1 LCDSSYA
8 PCCFDKTTDLGVAG
22 SNPAGRTNNV
32 MKSFLSVAESM
43 MSSCYSLRVTGGNAD
58 IRLALRAV
66 SMTMENSQQSNRP
79 SFQDKRNFF
88 RIRTVLSVCIGLEKE
103 TQTSLTVPM
112 SVYIS
117 GGGIGFMTTKDYK
130 IGKIG
135 DVLTITISLSK
146 HEIIRAKAQVVNRVP
161 VQHKHDEFHIGT
173 CFSEITQRDQEVL
186 IQYILRLQAERL
198 KTHYSA

>member
-1 LCDSSYA
+1 
-8 PCCFDKTTDLGVAG
+8 
-22 SNPAGRTNNV
+22 
-32 MKSFLSVAESM
+32 
-43 MSSCYSLRVTGGNAD
+43 
-58 IRLALRAV
+58 
-66 SMTMENSQQSNRP
+66 MTMENSQQSNRP

-117 GGGIGFMTTKDYK
+117 GGGIGFVTTEDY
-130 IGKIG
+130 KIG
-135 DVLTITISLSK
+135 DVLAITISLSK
-146 HEIIRAKAQVVNRVP
+146 HEIIRAKAQVVHRVP

-186 IQYILRLQAERL
+186 IQYILRLQAER
-198 KTHYSA
+198 